1 MDNVLEGDFAAIASA
16 LEEALQLEEETML
29 KTLRSE
35 THIPRE
41 RLRARRNALMVA
53 AVVEHLELSEDERE
67 QVRLL
72 VEKAERLDE
81 QKAHGQDVTVQM
93 VFNFL
98 IAREL
103 QLERKSQRR
112 WRSLILG
119 IVVLFSAVVVLF
131 SILVAM
137 TLRMVL

>member
-29 KTLRSE
+29 KTLRSD

-53 AVVEHLELSEDERE
+53 AVVERLELSEDERE
-67 QVRLL
+67 QAGFL

-81 QKAHGQDVTVQM
+81 QKAHGQDVAVQM

-131 SILVAM
+131 SILVAI